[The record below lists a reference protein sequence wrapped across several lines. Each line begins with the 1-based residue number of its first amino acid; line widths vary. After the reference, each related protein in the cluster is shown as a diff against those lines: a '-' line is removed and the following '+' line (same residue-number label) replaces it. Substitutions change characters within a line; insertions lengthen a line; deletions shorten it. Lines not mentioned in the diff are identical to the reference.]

1 MTKVSRSAYQKLS
14 EENKRLKRDIR
25 AIVMDYDMDI
35 FKKYEK
41 EFIADEQFH
50 VLMKDVAL
58 KYIDDHPEHHWIKE
72 LSPPNP

>member
-1 MTKVSRSAYQKLS
+1 
-14 EENKRLKRDIR
+14 
-25 AIVMDYDMDI
+25 MDYDMDI